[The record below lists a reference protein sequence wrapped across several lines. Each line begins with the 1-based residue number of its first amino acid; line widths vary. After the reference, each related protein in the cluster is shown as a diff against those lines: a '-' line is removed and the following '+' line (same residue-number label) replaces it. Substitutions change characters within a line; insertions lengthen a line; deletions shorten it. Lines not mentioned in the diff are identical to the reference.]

1 MAALPQDGN
10 ALLAIEESPEVHFLL
25 TNQVVIDLLKNR
37 VSSYVM
43 RDRAEL
49 SEEEVKQLVVRRRR
63 WFAEATCRQ
72 SADRPTAEQGL
83 AGLYEANGLD
93 VPKFEWTSSPSAM
106 VAAAGQFKDAENAGI
121 WSSPPDGFSRRAWMA
136 ALDAAIHAALPATL
150 LRYLRSLLLHPLR
163 ILRVTSDFHHGGQ
176 HESYWIALYTYCRDV
191 LGVPFAP
198 PADRRLRSWEQIAGS
213 CGWFIPLKGRVV
225 VADRPEAQILDSE
238 RRRLHCEDGPALRF
252 RDGSGLGC
260 LEGLCADEKLVRFPH
275 LQTPEEIRRETDPQ
289 LKGLRIARFAGF
301 ATFPARGL
309 ARYLTQNEAQILD
322 QRRVPLGNLAELL
335 IRTRDGETMLIE
347 HHCDANR
354 IYAFPVGPEL
364 TTCDAARAHATSE
377 EILPPPSVPHKV
389 KFADPI
395 PLNLVGELDAGVPIL
410 HPWRVFLSVLP
421 VDDGYIG
428 VVREFKIPRSANE
441 THLFALRLNSRG
453 APIGDPVNLGTGEDP
468 RLFIHNG
475 RFFALS
481 WQPRYSN
488 GIADIN
494 QFVVDLQTGSR
505 ISLSHDLNYG
515 GKNWMPVMGH
525 SSLWIIR
532 SIVPLVIL
540 EADPATGRCTT
551 VLSWGD
557 EEITEFRGG
566 GAAWRRGDK
575 IIGFGHR
582 TRNKDWH
589 TPFQFTISLHDASVE
604 IRDAAL
610 PEKWNHSVVDPTS
623 FWGDRLVCC
632 RTAKRWEAVQPVEH
646 GIFRV
651 G

>member
-1 MAALPQDGN
+1 
-10 ALLAIEESPEVHFLL
+10 
-25 TNQVVIDLLKNR
+25 
-37 VSSYVM
+37 
-43 RDRAEL
+43 
-49 SEEEVKQLVVRRRR
+49 
-63 WFAEATCRQ
+63 
-72 SADRPTAEQGL
+72 
-83 AGLYEANGLD
+83 
-93 VPKFEWTSSPSAM
+93 
-106 VAAAGQFKDAENAGI
+106 
-121 WSSPPDGFSRRAWMA
+121 
-136 ALDAAIHAALPATL
+136 
-150 LRYLRSLLLHPLR
+150 
-163 ILRVTSDFHHGGQ
+163 
-176 HESYWIALYTYCRDV
+176 
-191 LGVPFAP
+191 
-198 PADRRLRSWEQIAGS
+198 
-213 CGWFIPLKGRVV
+213 
-225 VADRPEAQILDSE
+225 
-238 RRRLHCEDGPALRF
+238 
-252 RDGSGLGC
+252 
-260 LEGLCADEKLVRFPH
+260 
-275 LQTPEEIRRETDPQ
+275 
-289 LKGLRIARFAGF
+289 
-301 ATFPARGL
+301 
-309 ARYLTQNEAQILD
+309 
-322 QRRVPLGNLAELL
+322 
-335 IRTRDGETMLIE
+335 
-347 HHCDANR
+347 
-354 IYAFPVGPEL
+354 
-364 TTCDAARAHATSE
+364 
-377 EILPPPSVPHKV
+377 VPHKV

-566 GAAWRRGDK
+566 GALPVHHFTPRRLRRNPRRRVARKVESLGRGPNQLLGGSPRLLQDRQTL
-575 IIGFGHR
+575 GGRSTRR
-582 TRNKDWH
+582 TRNLPCRLIVKGCQSQSWRVRC
-589 TPFQFTISLHDASVE
+589 S
-604 IRDAAL
+604 AAEGEL
-610 PEKWNHSVVDPTS
+610 ESRNA
-623 FWGDRLVCC
+623 RR
-632 RTAKRWEAVQPVEH
+632 RTAPDGDPRAD
-646 GIFRV
+646 GIAPQFSPGPANSSNFRP
-651 G
+651 